1 MTGANWPVSIRWAKC
16 LTPGPSAASRHRSG
30 DRGLRQFG
38 DLLLYRG
45 APLLE
50 RVRHGPQVAIVE
62 VRRVLEAQG
71 RVAVAELARVLEED
85 DDLAVRVRVSGHPVP
100 GLRRQLGSGCGHRH
114 MHPLG
119 ERTIL
124 WSHLLD
130 PVEDGLQAVGL
141 LGTFRSLGAQLGGTL
156 LHRGTLLGAETA
168 GPGLGTLCRHSRISF
183 LSAQGLGG
191 MPAHPPKARP
201 GLT

>member
-50 RVRHGPQVAIVE
+50 RVRHRPHVAVIE

-100 GLRRQLGSGCGHRH
+100 RLGRQLRGSRGHRY

-119 ERTIL
+119 ERTI
-124 WSHLLD
+124 SRCHLLD
-130 PVEDGLQAVGL
+130 PVEDRLQAVSL
-141 LGTFRSLGAQLGGTL
+141 LGTLRALGAQLGGTL

-168 GPGLGTLCRHSRISF
+168 GPGLGTLRRHFSGF
-183 LSAQGLGG
+183 
-191 MPAHPPKARP
+191 
-201 GLT
+201 